1 MCSRYCFKIRNE
13 LFHVL
18 NIVKSLMVGGFSLM
32 VEKGE
37 GYTYEVLLAQEFMSS
52 STFFEDGVDVQ
63 QLEVQVLLAF

>member
-1 MCSRYCFKIRNE
+1 
-13 LFHVL
+13 
-18 NIVKSLMVGGFSLM
+18 MVGGFSLM